1 MATLSPKQREMR
13 ERGVALLDAAR
24 SILLE
29 RGYHGLT
36 MARIAQAVDC
46 AKATV
51 YQHFPCKEEI
61 IIALAHRSIRLQGDL
76 VERGARFPGRTR
88 ERMLA
93 VGEATQLFARLYPED
108 TRIFQL
114 MNAEAITQ
122 KASQESLW
130 RMRKAAHHT
139 VSILNGI
146 VRDAIAQGDVVFD
159 DGRTI
164 EEFTYQVWL
173 MGESSKAAMW
183 SWMPCR
189 ELGIENPFD
198 AMMHNGQILGD
209 AYGWRPLSS
218 EWDYEKSLERIRR
231 EVFPAESRKAYGSE
245 RNVK

>member
-1 MATLSPKQREMR
+1 MKLLTPKKREIQQR
-13 ERGVALLDAAR
+13 GIALLDAAR
-24 SILLE
+24 TILLE

-61 IIALAHRSIRLQGDL
+61 IIALAHRSIRLQGEM
-76 VERGARFPGRTR
+76 VERAARFPGRTR

-93 VGEATQLFARLYPED
+93 VGEATQLFARLYPD
-108 TRIFQL
+108 DARIFQL

-146 VRDAIAQGDVVFD
+146 VRDAIAQGDVAFD
-159 DGRTI
+159 DGRSI

-173 MGESSKAAMW
+173 LGESSKGAMW
-183 SWMPCR
+183 NWLPPR
-189 ELGIENPFD
+189 ELGIENPFE
-198 AMMHNGQILGD
+198 AMVHNGQILGD
-209 AYGWRPLSS
+209 AYGWSHL
-218 EWDYEKSLERIRR
+218 
-231 EVFPAESRKAYGSE
+231 
-245 RNVK
+245 

>member
-1 MATLSPKQREMR
+1 MSPKQREMQ

-24 SILLE
+24 TILLR

-61 IIALAHRSIRLQGDL
+61 IIALAYRSIWLQGAL
-76 VERGARFPGRTR
+76 VERAARFQGRTR

-93 VGEATQLFARLYPED
+93 IGEATQLFARLHPDD

-122 KASQESLW
+122 KASQDSLW
-130 RMRKAAHHT
+130 RMRRAAHHT
-139 VSILNGI
+139 VSIMNGI

-159 DGRTI
+159 GGRSI

-173 MGESSKAAMW
+173 LGESSKAAMW
-183 SWMPCR
+183 SWMPCQ
-189 ELGIENPFD
+189 ELGIDNPFN
-198 AMMHNGQILGD
+198 AMMRNGQIIGD

-218 EWDYEKSLERIRR
+218 EWDYHETLLRIRR
-231 EVFPAESRKAYGSE
+231 EVFPAESRKIYGADA
-245 RNVK
+245 NA